1 MLQNYFAMKAI
12 SEVNPRMNLKSMQTF
27 DKLNLDK
34 QLKMN
39 HSHKDSP
46 KLPIPACFLIKRR
59 PTHRIL
65 LLCNAEFNKYK
76 AIMWMENVRET
87 NTICKSKFAK
97 NGPIRLS
104 LLKLFL
110 GKAISPDVLNSRCN
124 IFSIQY
130 IMQQQDWFGDFVCII
145 FPTKWFRFMRR
156 HCKNAALL

>member
-1 MLQNYFAMKAI
+1 MKCI
-12 SEVNPRMNLKSMQTF
+12 SEVNPRMNLKCMQTF

-39 HSHKDSP
+39 NSHTNSQ
-46 KLPIPACFLIKRR
+46 KLPFPARFLIKRW
-59 PTHRIL
+59 PTQKIL

-87 NTICKSKFAK
+87 NMISKSKFAK
-97 NGPIRLS
+97 NGPDRLP

-124 IFSIQY
+124 ILSIQY
-130 IMQQQDWFGDFVCII
+130 MQQQDWFGGLCLYHFLYNMIP
-145 FPTKWFRFMRR
+145 FHEAPLQ
-156 HCKNAALL
+156 NAALL

>member
-1 MLQNYFAMKAI
+1 
-12 SEVNPRMNLKSMQTF
+12 MNLKSMQTF

-39 HSHKDSP
+39 SSHTDSP
-46 KLPIPACFLIKRR
+46 KLPIHACFLIKRW
-59 PTHRIL
+59 PTHKIL

-87 NTICKSKFAK
+87 NMICKSKSTK
-97 NGPIRLS
+97 NGPNRLP

-130 IMQQQDWFGDFVCII
+130 ILQQQDWFGGLCLYH
-145 FPTKWFRFMRR
+145 FPHNMIPF
-156 HCKNAALL
+156 HEAPLQNAALL